1 MSQTGD
7 KSNGARKPD
16 FGTTFL
22 PPSVTGGAPP
32 PDQAPQALDHFKRGY
47 SERTSNRE
55 REMNGF
61 NNPDRPDRQSASDGG
76 GGGPQKW
83 QPPAGVKSES
93 GGGGDRPN
101 NHYQPRHQQQRH
113 YNSYN
118 NNYNKHDDK
127 QYTRSC
133 TYLKSLNKPCIL
145 YFSLFE
151 PSINSVG
158 AHSVLF
164 NLILQTF
171 YTVQT
176 TSMRI
181 DVAATT
187 ITATTNQTG
196 ASPWKMWW
204 TASAL
209 TVPMFLKSSTAQDNL
224 LLNHSRP
231 DVPSQPFCLNWEG
244 DVR

>member
-7 KSNGARKPD
+7 NGDGARKPD

-22 PPSVTGGAPP
+22 PPSVTSSGAP

-47 SERTSNRE
+47 NERLSNRE

-61 NNPDRPDRQSASDGG
+61 TNPDRQPEG

-83 QPPAGVKSES
+83 QPPAGVKSEP
-93 GGGGDRPN
+93 GGGGDRH

-118 NNYNKHDDK
+118 SNYNKHDDK

-133 TYLKSLNKPCIL
+133 TYLTSLNKPCIL
-145 YFSLFE
+145 YFSLFKT
-151 PSINSVG
+151 SINSVG
-158 AHSVLF
+158 ARSFPF
-164 NLILQTF
+164 NLILQPFTK
-171 YTVQT
+171 QT
-176 TSMRI
+176 TSTRI

-196 ASPWKMWW
+196 ASPWKM
-204 TASAL
+204 
-209 TVPMFLKSSTAQDNL
+209 
-224 LLNHSRP
+224 
-231 DVPSQPFCLNWEG
+231 
-244 DVR
+244 

>member
-61 NNPDRPDRQSASDGG
+61 TNPDRQPASDGG

-101 NHYQPRHQQQRH
+101 NHYQPRHQQQRN

-133 TYLKSLNKPCIL
+133 TYLTLNKPCIL

-224 LLNHSRP
+224 LPNHSRP
-231 DVPSQPFCLNWEG
+231 DVPSQPFYLNWEG
-244 DVR
+244 GVR